1 VYAAGEWEIPRKK
14 DVLIS
19 SGLEEMLHNLL
30 IVQLNHHVFGTQTKA
45 LLDAAQP
52 LAATAHSIL
61 PVLI

>member
-52 LAATAHSIL
+52 LAATVNSIL
-61 PVLI
+61 PALI